1 MELDMRMGL
10 KYLEF
15 YENMDEVM
23 DFAKIRGLIEDNAD
37 DTNTNDSL
45 MKEIEQKIH
54 SNTEINIDKQ
64 VQNINDFIVKN
75 FDSLNQVKEKSEK
88 TYQIVI

>member
-23 DFAKIRGLIEDNAD
+23 DFAKIRGLIEDNVD
-37 DTNTNDSL
+37 DNNTNDSL